1 MQNIDRRTILL
12 GAASVGVLTAGGL
25 GVVAATSGSAG
36 ELVGP
41 ESDAVRR
48 AEDRRR
54 SPGQNVVTA
63 DLTAREATVSL
74 GGLVVPTWVY
84 GDSVPGPLLRAKA
97 GDRLRVNVT
106 NALET
111 DTSIH
116 WHGIALSNDMDGVP
130 GITQKPIN
138 AGSRFTYEFTAPDP
152 GTYFYHPHT
161 GVQLDRGLYG
171 VLIIDDPDEPGDYD
185 QEWVLVLDD
194 WVDGTGRTPDAIL
207 AELQSAGGTSSS
219 GDMDGMDMGDD
230 SMDGMDMGGMGEGM
244 QSGILGGAGD
254 IDYPHYL
261 INGRTAGA
269 PDVLT
274 GKPGQRARIRIV
286 NAASDTAFRVAL
298 GGHKLT
304 LTHSDGFPVEQT
316 TTDALMIGMGERY
329 DVTVTLADGTFP
341 LVASAEGKGGQ
352 GLAVVRTSGGGAPK
366 GDVQVPELNRRVVL
380 SSDLV
385 GSPNVLLATKRPD
398 RVLNVVLGGTMAPYR
413 WTLNGKTFPDAEP
426 LDISAGERVRLRF
439 ANHSMMFHPMHVHG
453 HTYGLVRG
461 GARKDTAI
469 VRPMQTLE
477 VDLDA
482 DNPGQ
487 WATHC
492 HNIYHAEAGMMT
504 TLSYRS

>member
-1 MQNIDRRTILL
+1 M
-12 GAASVGVLTAGGL
+12 
-25 GVVAATSGSAG
+25 
-36 ELVGP
+36 
-41 ESDAVRR
+41 
-48 AEDRRR
+48 RR

-329 DVTVTLADGTFP
+329 DVTVTLGKQADSMRGVP
-341 LVASAEGKGGQ
+341 AHQ
-352 GLAVVRTSGGGAPK
+352 LAILERMGVPMRREPATSDVVVDALIGYSLNGAPR
-366 GDVQVPELNRRVVL
+366 GRVGELIDGIRESGRRVVSL
-380 SSDLV
+380 DTPSGVNVTDGSMPGAAVSADATLTLALPKIGLRDTVRV
-385 GSPNVLLATKRPD
+385 GELYVA
-398 RVLNVVLGGTMAPYR
+398 
-413 WTLNGKTFPDAEP
+413 
-426 LDISAGERVRLRF
+426 DISVPPSVYDDMGVGPPPDFRHNSIIHVIN
-439 ANHSMMFHPMHVHG
+439 ANESNR
-453 HTYGLVRG
+453 T
-461 GARKDTAI
+461 
-469 VRPMQTLE
+469 
-477 VDLDA
+477 
-482 DNPGQ
+482 
-487 WATHC
+487 
-492 HNIYHAEAGMMT
+492 
-504 TLSYRS
+504 